1 MAPKTIAQPHT
12 GYGRVMSS
20 RFEEEG
26 IPDPGDL
33 TPEQEATGQ
42 LDLTT
47 EPPHDSPLG
56 AEGWGTTPAEQHE
69 GEPLAG
75 RLAREATEAYPEEPR
90 DVGRLVAPDEGAH
103 GDAETDSVASDVG
116 IDGGAAGAEE
126 AAVHLTDDPPY
137 S

>member
-20 RFEEEG
+20 RFEDEG

-56 AEGWGTTPAEQHE
+56 AEGWGTTAAEQHE

-75 RLAREATEAYPEEPR
+75 RLAREAAEAYPEEPR

-103 GDAETDSVASDVG
+103 TDTEPDLVARDSGDGSGLS
-116 IDGGAAGAEE
+116 AEE
-126 AAVHLTDDPPY
+126 AALHLEQ
-137 S
+137 

>member
-1 MAPKTIAQPHT
+1 
-12 GYGRVMSS
+12 
-20 RFEEEG
+20 G

-56 AEGWGTTPAEQHE
+56 VEGWGTTPEEQRL

-75 RLAREATEAYPEEPR
+75 RLAREAPEDVYPETPR
-90 DVGRLVAPDEGAH
+90 DVGRLVEPDEGVRSDTEPDMIGRDS
-103 GDAETDSVASDVG
+103 GDT
-116 IDGGAAGAEE
+116 AGLSAEE
-126 AAVHLTDDPPY
+126 AALHLEP
-137 S
+137 

>member
-1 MAPKTIAQPHT
+1 
-12 GYGRVMSS
+12 MSS

-26 IPDPGDL
+26 IQDPGDL

-56 AEGWGTTPAEQHE
+56 AEGWGTTVAEQHQ

-75 RLAREATEAYPEEPR
+75 RLAREAPDVYPEDPR
-90 DVGRLVAPDEGAH
+90 GVGRLVEPDEGARS
-103 GDAETDSVASDVG
+103 DTEPDMIASDSG
-116 IDGGAAGAEE
+116 DTAGLSAEE
-126 AAVHLTDDPPY
+126 AAIHLEP
-137 S
+137 

>member
-1 MAPKTIAQPHT
+1 MT
-12 GYGRVMSS
+12 S
-20 RFEEEG
+20 RFEDEG

-56 AEGWGTTPAEQHE
+56 AEGWGTTVEEQRE

-75 RLAREATEAYPEEPR
+75 RLARELPDAYPTEPGPE
-90 DVGRLVAPDEGAH
+90 VGRLVEPDEGVRSDT
-103 GDAETDSVASDVG
+103 DAELLASDSG
-116 IDGGAAGAEE
+116 DTAGLSAEE
-126 AAVHLTDDPPY
+126 AALHLEP
-137 S
+137 

>member
-1 MAPKTIAQPHT
+1 
-12 GYGRVMSS
+12 MSS

-47 EPPHDSPLG
+47 EPPHDFPVG
-56 AEGWGTTPAEQHE
+56 VEGWGTTAAEQQQ

-75 RLAREATEAYPEEPR
+75 RLAREVPEGGLYPEEPR
-90 DVGRLVAPDEGAH
+90 AVGRLVEPDEGVRS
-103 GDAETDSVASDVG
+103 DTESDLIASDSG
-116 IDGGAAGAEE
+116 DTAGLSAEE
-126 AAVHLTDDPPY
+126 AALHLEP
-137 S
+137 

>member
-1 MAPKTIAQPHT
+1 
-12 GYGRVMSS
+12 MSS

-56 AEGWGTTPAEQHE
+56 VEGFGTTPAEQRE
-69 GEPLAG
+69 GESLTG
-75 RLAREATEAYPEEPR
+75 RLAREQREQDPYPAEPR
-90 DVGRLVAPDEGAH
+90 DVGRIVEPDEGARSDTEKDMIGRDS
-103 GDAETDSVASDVG
+103 GDS
-116 IDGGAAGAEE
+116 AGLSAEE
-126 AAVHLTDDPPY
+126 AALHLEP
-137 S
+137 

>member
-1 MAPKTIAQPHT
+1 
-12 GYGRVMSS
+12 MSS
-20 RFEEEG
+20 RFEDEG

-56 AEGWGTTPAEQHE
+56 AEGWGTTPEEQRQ

-75 RLAREATEAYPEEPR
+75 RLAREAAETYPEEPR
-90 DVGRLVAPDEGAH
+90 DVGRLVAPDEGVRSDTEA
-103 GDAETDSVASDVG
+103 DLVASDSG
-116 IDGGAAGAEE
+116 DMAGLSAEE
-126 AAVHLTDDPPY
+126 AALHVEP
-137 S
+137 

>member
-1 MAPKTIAQPHT
+1 
-12 GYGRVMSS
+12 MSS

-56 AEGWGTTPAEQHE
+56 AEGWGTTAAEQHE

-75 RLAREATEAYPEEPR
+75 RLAREAADAYPEEPR
-90 DVGRLVAPDEGAH
+90 DVGRLVEPDEGAH
-103 GDAETDSVASDVG
+103 TDTEPDLVAHDSGDESGLS
-116 IDGGAAGAEE
+116 AEE
-126 AAVHLTDDPPY
+126 AALHLEQ
-137 S
+137 